1 MSRLGGWFRSGGNSK
16 NGSDTSLSPIDSIA
30 KEKENLVEAM
40 NWVELIMN
48 DDIDGAWEKL
58 QLGDSA
64 FHEMGSSVAFFM
76 RSVLGFEKQVMTEAT
91 ARLNECENRAW
102 ADLKRAQKHGAAYNS
117 SQLYPPGTEYELIIA
132 ETQLMGAV
140 VGVLHESL
148 VEAMRSFYKL
158 RKAFL
163 TLDAIVASEA
173 KIFGKTAT
181 PGSSR
186 MSLEGST
193 SASTSTG
200 DASSTESSA
209 STLSSSDLEA
219 SADSSRSPSG
229 QQTPS
234 DQADTDPTSPTSAAQ
249 QLEKLNLGKL
259 EDTSKLSLRSKDS
272 DLSSDVELDN
282 PVDKFIHSGA
292 NMCFGVLLLILS
304 LIPPAFSRILSIVG
318 FHGDRSRAV
327 KMLWKSAVHSNING
341 AVAGMMLL
349 AYYNGLLGAAD
360 ILPAPKD
367 YDADAEAVGPPIE
380 KCEKLLADMRA
391 RYPDSRLWRVDEARM
406 LANERKLTEAL
417 DLLKTGKESKM
428 KQVAALN
435 NFELSLNCMFSY
447 DWELMRS
454 SFLKCLEVNDWS
466 PSMYYYMAG
475 CASLELYRNAV
486 HSGDKD
492 EARRQKNKTEEY
504 YRKAPT
510 VIGKKRL
517 MARQLP
523 LETFLQRKIQ
533 KWEDRAKALG
543 IDLADAIGSSPAL
556 EMCYVWNGQKRMG
569 TEQLEKGLDY
579 LDWERCTA
587 SKEDVAKIQAEKD
600 EMAVWAVSRASLLRG
615 AEKLDEA
622 RALLNEKVVDLDRSV
637 FKGASKDDYVLPAAI
652 YELGAIAWA
661 ECCNPPEGEEKEILE
676 YRRKKMLECEEQI
689 NKVKVWEAY
698 TLDARIGMRATS
710 GLETLAWFKKKYGW

>member
-1 MSRLGGWFRSGGNSK
+1 MSRLAGWFRSGGKEDDS
-16 NGSDTSLSPIDSIA
+16 STSLPIDSIA
-30 KEKENLVEAM
+30 KEKENLEDAM
-40 NWVELIMN
+40 KWVELIMN

-58 QLGDSA
+58 QQGDSS

-91 ARLNECENRAW
+91 ARLNDCENRASS
-102 ADLKRAQKHGAAYNS
+102 DLKRAQKHGAAYNG
-117 SQLYPPGTEYELIIA
+117 SQFYPPGTEYELIIA

-163 TLDAIVASEA
+163 TLDGIVASEA
-173 KIFGKTAT
+173 KIFGAAT

-186 MSLEGST
+186 TSLVGGSST
-193 SASTSTG
+193 SDGSESASGASALGGSDSSEAFVDVGESPSGSGQETPSDRADASSSTST
-200 DASSTESSA
+200 
-209 STLSSSDLEA
+209 
-219 SADSSRSPSG
+219 
-229 QQTPS
+229 
-234 DQADTDPTSPTSAAQ
+234 AA
-249 QLEKLNLGKL
+249 KL
-259 EDTSKLSLRSKDS
+259 ERLSLGNELEDASKLSLRSSDS
-272 DLSSDVELDN
+272 DLSSDIELNN

-304 LIPPAFSRILSIVG
+304 LIPPAFSRILSVVG
-318 FHGDRSRAV
+318 FHGDRPRAV

-360 ILPAPKD
+360 ILPDQKD
-367 YDADAEAVGPPIE
+367 YDEDAEAVGPPIE

-391 RYPDSRLWRVDEARM
+391 RYPDSRLWRVEESRM
-406 LANERKLTEAL
+406 LANERKMAEAL
-417 DLLKTGKESKM
+417 ELLKEGKESKM

-435 NFELSLNCMFSY
+435 NFELSLNGMMSY
-447 DWELMRS
+447 EWELMRD

-466 PSMYYYMAG
+466 PSLYYYMAG
-475 CASLELYRNAV
+475 CASLELYRDAF
-486 HSGDKD
+486 HAGDKD
-492 EARRQKNKTEEY
+492 EARRQKTKTEEFF
-504 YRKAPT
+504 RKAPT

-523 LETFLQRKIQ
+523 LETFLQRKMQ
-533 KWEDRAKALG
+533 KWDDRARSLG

-569 TEQLEKGLDY
+569 AAQLEKGLDY
-579 LDWERCTA
+579 LKWERCTA
-587 SKEDVAKIQAEKD
+587 SKEAVAKIQEEKD
-600 EMAVWAVSRASLLRG
+600 ETAVWAVSMASLLRG
-615 AEKLDEA
+615 AGKLGEA
-622 RALLNEKVVDLDRSV
+622 RKVLQDKVIAHDRSA
-637 FKGASKDDYVLPAAI
+637 FKGTAKDDYVLPSAI
-652 YELGAIAWA
+652 YEMGAIAWT
-661 ECCNPPEGEEKEILE
+661 ECCNPPQGEANEILE
-676 YRRKKMLECEEQI
+676 YRRKKMMECEEQL

-698 TLDARIGMRATS
+698 VLDARIGMRAQS
-710 GLETLAWFKKKYGW
+710 GLETLIWFKKKNGW

>member
-1 MSRLGGWFRSGGNSK
+1 MSRLAGWFRSGGK
-16 NGSDTSLSPIDSIA
+16 VQNGSDTSLSPIDSIA

-40 NWVELIMN
+40 KWVELIMN

-58 QLGDSA
+58 QLGDSS
-64 FHEMGSSVAFFM
+64 FHEMGSAVAFFM

-148 VEAMRSFYKL
+148 VEAMKSFYKL

-163 TLDAIVASEA
+163 TLDAIVASEE
-173 KIFGKTAT
+173 KIFGKVT

-186 MSLEGST
+186 MSLVGST
-193 SASTSTG
+193 STS
-200 DASSTESSA
+200 DASWPESNA
-209 STLSSSDLEA
+209 STLNSSDPEA
-219 SADSSRSPSG
+219 SAEGSESLSG

-234 DQADTDPTSPTSAAQ
+234 DQADTSPTSPTSPTSTAQ
-249 QLEKLNLGKL
+249 QLEKLNLGNL
-259 EDTSKLSLRSKDS
+259 EDTSKLSLQSKDS
-272 DLSSDVELDN
+272 DLSGSDLELGN

-304 LIPPAFSRILSIVG
+304 LIPPAFSRILSVVG

-341 AVAGMMLL
+341 A
-349 AYYNGLLGAAD
+349 
-360 ILPAPKD
+360 KD
-367 YDADAEAVGPPIE
+367 YDEDAEAVGPPIE
-380 KCEKLLADMRA
+380 KCEQLLANMRA
-391 RYPDSRLWRVDEARM
+391 RYPDSRLWRVEESRM
-406 LANERKLTEAL
+406 LANERKITEAL

-435 NFELSLNCMFSY
+435 NFELSLNGMFSY

-466 PSMYYYMAG
+466 PSLYYYMAG
-475 CASLELYRNAV
+475 SASLELYRNAF

-492 EARRQKNKTEEY
+492 EARRQKNKAEEFF
-504 YRKAPT
+504 RKAPT

-533 KWEDRAKALG
+533 KWEDRAKALSV
-543 IDLADAIGSSPAL
+543 DLADAIGSSPAL
-556 EMCYVWNGQKRMG
+556 EMCYVWNGQKR
-569 TEQLEKGLDY
+569 GLDF
-579 LDWERCTA
+579 LKWERCTA
-587 SKEDVAKIQAEKD
+587 SKEVVAKIQAEKD
-600 EMAVWAVSRASLLRG
+600 EMAVWAVCRASLLRG
-615 AEKLDEA
+615 AGKLDEA
-622 RALLNEKVVDLDRSV
+622 RALLQEQVVAHDRSV
-637 FKGASKDDYVLPAAI
+637 YKGVSKDDYVLPAAI

-676 YRRKKMLECEEQI
+676 YRRKKMTECDEQI

-698 TLDARIGMRATS
+698 VLDTRIGMRAQS
-710 GLETLAWFKKKYGW
+710 GLETLAWFKKKNGW

>member
-1 MSRLGGWFRSGGNSK
+1 MSRLAGWFRSGGK
-16 NGSDTSLSPIDSIA
+16 AQNGSDTSLAPVDSIA

-40 NWVELIMN
+40 KWVELIMN

-58 QLGDSA
+58 QLGDSS
-64 FHEMGSSVAFFM
+64 FHEMGSAVAFFM

-102 ADLKRAQKHGAAYNS
+102 SDFKRAQKHGAAYNS

-173 KIFGKTAT
+173 KIFGKGT

-193 SASTSTG
+193 STG
-200 DASSTESSA
+200 DASWAESNTSTVNG
-209 STLSSSDLEA
+209 SDPEA
-219 SADSSRSPSG
+219 SVNGSENQSG

-234 DQADTDPTSPTSAAQ
+234 DKADTSPTSPTSTAS
-249 QLEKLNLGKL
+249 QLEKLTLGKL
-259 EDTSKLSLRSKDS
+259 EDTSKLSLQSKDS
-272 DLSSDVELDN
+272 DLSSDLELDN

-304 LIPPAFSRILSIVG
+304 LIPPAFSRILSVVG

-349 AYYNGLLGAAD
+349 VYYNGLLGAAD
-360 ILPAPKD
+360 ILPSQED
-367 YDADAEAVGPPIE
+367 YDEDAEAVGPPIE
-380 KCEKLLADMRA
+380 KCEKLLANMRA
-391 RYPDSRLWRVDEARM
+391 RYPDSRLWRVEESRM
-406 LANERKLTEAL
+406 LANERKITDAL
-417 DLLKTGKESKM
+417 ELLKTGKESKM

-435 NFELSLNCMFSY
+435 NFELSLNSMFSFE
-447 DWELMRS
+447 WELMRS

-466 PSMYYYMAG
+466 PSLYYYMAG
-475 CASLELYRNAV
+475 CASLELYRNAF

-492 EARRQKNKTEEY
+492 EARRQKNKAEEF

-543 IDLADAIGSSPAL
+543 VDLADAIGSSPAL

-569 TEQLEKGLDY
+569 TEQLEGGLDY
-579 LDWERCTA
+579 LKWERCTA
-587 SKEDVAKIQAEKD
+587 SKEVVAKIQDEKD
-600 EMAVWAVSRASLLRG
+600 DMAVWAVCSASLLRG
-615 AEKLDEA
+615 AGKLDDA
-622 RALLNEKVVDLDRSV
+622 RALLQEKIIALDRSV
-637 FKGASKDDYVLPAAI
+637 FKGPTKDDYVLPAAI

-661 ECCNPPEGEEKEILE
+661 ECCNPPEGEETEILK
-676 YRRKKMLECEEQI
+676 YRRKKMMECDEQI

-698 TLDARIGMRATS
+698 VLDTRIGMRAQS
-710 GLETLAWFKKKYGW
+710 GLETLAWFKKKNGW

>member
-173 KIFGKTAT
+173 RIFGKVAT

-186 MSLEGST
+186 MSLEGSSST
-193 SASTSTG
+193 STSTG

-209 STLSSSDLEA
+209 STISSSDVET

-234 DQADTDPTSPTSAAQ
+234 DQADTDPTSTAQ

-272 DLSSDVELDN
+272 DVSSDVELDN

-327 KMLWKSAVHSNING
+327 KMLWKSAAHSNING

-360 ILPAPKD
+360 ILPAQQD

-380 KCEKLLADMRA
+380 KCEKLLAEMRA

-579 LDWERCTA
+579 LNWERCTA

-622 RALLNEKVVDLDRSV
+622 RVLLNEKVVDLDRSV

>member
-1 MSRLGGWFRSGGNSK
+1 MSRLAGWFRSSGKENDS
-16 NGSDTSLSPIDSIA
+16 SASLPIDSIV
-30 KEKENLVEAM
+30 KEKENLVDAM
-40 NWVELIMN
+40 KWVELIMN

-58 QLGDSA
+58 QLGDSS
-64 FHEMGSSVAFFM
+64 FHEMGSAVAFFM

-91 ARLNECENRAW
+91 ARLNDCETRAW
-102 ADLKRAQKHGAAYNS
+102 SDLKRAQKHGAAYNS
-117 SQLYPPGTEYELIIA
+117 SKLYPPGTEYELIIA

-163 TLDAIVASEA
+163 TLDGIVASEA
-173 KIFGKTAT
+173 KIFGKGST
-181 PGSSR
+181 GSSR
-186 MSLEGST
+186 SSLTGSSSTADGSESESNGST
-193 SASTSTG
+193 QNGSDSEAFVDVS
-200 DASSTESSA
+200 ES
-209 STLSSSDLEA
+209 L
-219 SADSSRSPSG
+219 SG

-234 DQADTDPTSPTSAAQ
+234 SQADASSTSTAAKLE
-249 QLEKLNLGKL
+249 QLSLGKL
-259 EDTSKLSLRSKDS
+259 EDASKLSLRSRDS
-272 DLSSDVELDN
+272 DLSSDIELDN

-304 LIPPAFSRILSIVG
+304 LIPPAFSRILSVVG
-318 FHGDRSRAV
+318 FHGDRRRAV

-360 ILPAPKD
+360 ILPDQKD
-367 YDADAEAVGPPIE
+367 YDEDAEAVGPPIE

-391 RYPDSRLWRVDEARM
+391 RYPDSRLWRVEESRM
-406 LANERKLTEAL
+406 LANERKITEAL
-417 DLLKTGKESKM
+417 ELLKTGKESKM

-435 NFELSLNCMFSY
+435 NFELSLNGMMSY
-447 DWELMRS
+447 EWELMRD

-466 PSMYYYMAG
+466 PSLYYYMAG
-475 CASLELYRNAV
+475 CASLELYRDAF
-486 HSGDKD
+486 HGGDKD
-492 EARRQKNKTEEY
+492 EARRQKTKTEEFF
-504 YRKAPT
+504 RKAPT

-533 KWEDRAKALG
+533 KWEDRAKSLS
-543 IDLADAIGSSPAL
+543 IDLVDAIGPSPAL

-579 LDWERCTA
+579 MKWERCTA
-587 SKEDVAKIQAEKD
+587 SKEVVAKMQEEKD
-600 EMAVWAVSRASLLRG
+600 ETAVWAVCMASLLRG
-615 AEKLDEA
+615 AGKLDEA
-622 RALLNEKVVDLDRSV
+622 RKVLQEKVIAHDRSV
-637 FKGASKDDYVLPAAI
+637 FKGAAKDDYVLPSAI
-652 YELGAIAWA
+652 YEMGAIAWT
-661 ECCNPPEGEEKEILE
+661 ECCNPPEGEEKEVLE
-676 YRRKKMLECEEQI
+676 YRRKKMLECEEQL

-698 TLDARIGMRATS
+698 VLDTRIGMRTQS
-710 GLETLAWFKKKYGW
+710 GLETLAWFKKKNGW

>member
-186 MSLEGST
+186 MSLEGS
-193 SASTSTG
+193 SSTSTSIG

-209 STLSSSDLEA
+209 STISSSDLEA

-234 DQADTDPTSPTSAAQ
+234 DQADTDSTAQ

-272 DLSSDVELDN
+272 DVSSDVELDN

-327 KMLWKSAVHSNING
+327 KMLWKSAAHSNING

-360 ILPAPKD
+360 ILPAQQD

-380 KCEKLLADMRA
+380 KCEKLLAEMRA

-492 EARRQKNKTEEY
+492 EARRQKKQTEEY

-556 EMCYVWNGQKRMG
+556 EMCYVWNGQKRMA
-569 TEQLEKGLDY
+569 TEHLEKGLDY
-579 LDWERCTA
+579 LNWERCTA

>member
-1 MSRLGGWFRSGGNSK
+1 MSRLAGWFRSGAK
-16 NGSDTSLSPIDSIA
+16 PGSGAESPSPMDSIN
-30 KEKENLVEAM
+30 KEKANLVDAM
-40 NWVELIMN
+40 KWVELIMN

-58 QLGDSA
+58 QLGDSS
-64 FHEMGSSVAFFM
+64 FHEMGSAVAFFM

-91 ARLNECENRAW
+91 ARLNDCENRAW
-102 ADLKRAQKHGAAYNS
+102 ADLKRAQKHGPAYNG

-173 KIFGKTAT
+173 KIFGKTT

-186 MSLEGST
+186 TSLT
-193 SASTSTG
+193 ASTIS
-200 DASSTESSA
+200 
-209 STLSSSDLEA
+209 
-219 SADSSRSPSG
+219 
-229 QQTPS
+229 
-234 DQADTDPTSPTSAAQ
+234 

-259 EDTSKLSLRSKDS
+259 EGASKESLGSKDS
-272 DLSSDVELDN
+272 DLSSDLELGN

-304 LIPPAFSRILSIVG
+304 LIPPAFSRILSVVG

-327 KMLWKSAVHSNING
+327 KMLWKSAAHSNING

-349 AYYNGLLGAAD
+349 VFYNGLLGAAD
-360 ILPAPKD
+360 ILPDQKD
-367 YDADAEAVGPPIE
+367 YDDDAEAVGPPIE
-380 KCEKLLADMRA
+380 KCERLLANMRS
-391 RYPDSRLWRVDEARM
+391 RYPDSRLWRVEESRM
-406 LANERKLTEAL
+406 LANERKLSEAL
-417 DLLKTGKESKM
+417 ELLQTGKESKM

-435 NFELSLNCMFSY
+435 NFELSLDGMFAFE
-447 DWELMRS
+447 WELMRD

-466 PSMYYYMAG
+466 PSLYYYLAG
-475 CASLELYRNAV
+475 CASLELYRNAF
-486 HSGDKD
+486 HAGDKD
-492 EARRQKNKTEEY
+492 EARRQKNKTEEF

-523 LETFLQRKIQ
+523 LETFLQRKVQ

-569 TEQLEKGLDY
+569 PRELEKGLDY
-579 LDWERCTA
+579 LNWERCTA
-587 SKEDVAKIQAEKD
+587 SKEVVAKIQEEKD
-600 EMAVWAVSRASLLRG
+600 EMGVWAIGRASLLRG
-615 AEKLDEA
+615 AGKLDEA
-622 RALLNEKVVDLDRSV
+622 RALLQDKILAHDKTV
-637 FKGASKDDYVLPAAI
+637 FKGTMKDDYVMPAAI
-652 YELGAIAWA
+652 YEMGAISWT
-661 ECCNPPEGEEKEILE
+661 ECCNPPEGVQEGILE

-698 TLDARIGMRATS
+698 VLDARIGLRATS
-710 GLETLAWFKKKYGW
+710 GLETLAWFKKKNGW

>member
-1 MSRLGGWFRSGGNSK
+1 MSRLAGWFRSSGKPDNDS
-16 NGSDTSLSPIDSIA
+16 NTSLAIDSIA

-40 NWVELIMN
+40 DWVELIMN

-58 QLGDSA
+58 QTGDSS
-64 FHEMGSSVAFFM
+64 FHEMGSAVAFFM

-91 ARLNECENRAW
+91 ARLNDCETRAW
-102 ADLKRAQKHGAAYNS
+102 SDLKRAQKHGAAYNS
-117 SQLYPPGTEYELIIA
+117 SKLYPPGTEYELIIA

-148 VEAMRSFYKL
+148 VEAMKSFYKL

-173 KIFGKTAT
+173 KIFGKTT

-186 MSLEGST
+186 TSLVGSSSTSDGSETASNGST
-193 SASTSTG
+193 PN
-200 DASSTESSA
+200 ESDS
-209 STLSSSDLEA
+209 EA
-219 SADSSRSPSG
+219 FVDVSESLSG

-234 DQADTDPTSPTSAAQ
+234 DQADASSTSTTSK
-249 QLEKLNLGKL
+249 LEKLSINKS

-272 DLSSDVELDN
+272 DLSSSIELDN

-304 LIPPAFSRILSIVG
+304 LIPPAFSRILSVVG

-349 AYYNGLLGAAD
+349 VYYNGLLGAAD
-360 ILPAPKD
+360 ILPDQKD
-367 YDADAEAVGPPIE
+367 YDDDAEAVGPPIE
-380 KCEKLLADMRA
+380 KCERLLADMRS
-391 RYPDSRLWRVDEARM
+391 RYPDSRLWRVEESRM
-406 LANERKLTEAL
+406 LANERKITEAL
-417 DLLKTGKESKM
+417 ELLKSGKESKM

-435 NFELSLNCMFSY
+435 NFELSLNGMMSY
-447 DWELMRS
+447 DWILMRD

-466 PSMYYYMAG
+466 PSLYYYMAG
-475 CASLELYRNAV
+475 SASLELYRDAI

-492 EARRQKNKTEEY
+492 EARRQKVKTEEFF
-504 YRKAPT
+504 RKAPT
-510 VIGKKRL
+510 VTGKKRL

-523 LETFLQRKIQ
+523 LEVFLQRKIQ
-533 KWEDRAKALG
+533 KWEDRAKALSV
-543 IDLADAIGSSPAL
+543 DLADAIGSSPAL

-579 LDWERCTA
+579 LKWERCTA
-587 SKEDVAKIQAEKD
+587 SPEAVAKIQEEKD
-600 EMAVWAVSRASLLRG
+600 EMAVWAVSMASLLRG
-615 AEKLDEA
+615 AGKLDEA
-622 RALLNEKVVDLDRSV
+622 RKLLQEKVIVHDR
-637 FKGASKDDYVLPAAI
+637 
-652 YELGAIAWA
+652 
-661 ECCNPPEGEEKEILE
+661 
-676 YRRKKMLECEEQI
+676 
-689 NKVKVWEAY
+689 
-698 TLDARIGMRATS
+698 
-710 GLETLAWFKKKYGW
+710 

>member
-186 MSLEGST
+186 MSLEGSSST
-193 SASTSTG
+193 STSTG

-219 SADSSRSPSG
+219 SVDSSRSPSG

-234 DQADTDPTSPTSAAQ
+234 DQADTDSTAQ

-272 DLSSDVELDN
+272 DVSSDVELDN

-327 KMLWKSAVHSNING
+327 KMLWKSAAHSNING

-360 ILPAPKD
+360 ILPAQQD

-475 CASLELYRNAV
+475 CASLELYRNAF

-579 LDWERCTA
+579 LEWERCTA

>member
-186 MSLEGST
+186 MSLEGSSST
-193 SASTSTG
+193 STSTSTG

-209 STLSSSDLEA
+209 STLSSSDVEA

-234 DQADTDPTSPTSAAQ
+234 DQADTDSTAQ

-272 DLSSDVELDN
+272 DVSSDVELDN

-327 KMLWKSAVHSNING
+327 KMLWKSAAHSNING

-360 ILPAPKD
+360 ILPAQQD

-579 LDWERCTA
+579 LEWERCTA

>member
-173 KIFGKTAT
+173 KIFGKAAT

-186 MSLEGST
+186 MSLEGSSST
-193 SASTSTG
+193 PTSTL

-209 STLSSSDLEA
+209 STLSSSDLDA

-234 DQADTDPTSPTSAAQ
+234 DQADPDSTAQ

-272 DLSSDVELDN
+272 DVSSDVELDN

-327 KMLWKSAVHSNING
+327 KMLWKSAAHSNING

-360 ILPAPKD
+360 ILPAQQD

-380 KCEKLLADMRA
+380 KCEKLLAEMRA

-486 HSGDKD
+486 HAGDKD

>member
-1 MSRLGGWFRSGGNSK
+1 MSRLAGWFRSGAK
-16 NGSDTSLSPIDSIA
+16 PGSGAESPSPMDSIT
-30 KEKENLVEAM
+30 KEKANLVDAM
-40 NWVELIMN
+40 KWVELIMN

-58 QLGDSA
+58 QLGDSS
-64 FHEMGSSVAFFM
+64 FHEMGSAVAFFM

-91 ARLNECENRAW
+91 ARLNDCETRAW
-102 ADLKRAQKHGAAYNS
+102 ADLKRAQKHGPAYNG

-173 KIFGKTAT
+173 KIFGKTT

-186 MSLEGST
+186 TSLTGSS
-193 SASTSTG
+193 SAS
-200 DASSTESSA
+200 DSSWSESSA
-209 STLSSSDLEA
+209 TTVNGSDADAFVDARETL
-219 SADSSRSPSG
+219 SG

-234 DQADTDPTSPTSAAQ
+234 DQVDAVPASTIS
-249 QLEKLNLGKL
+249 QLEKLSLGKL
-259 EDTSKLSLRSKDS
+259 EGASKESLGSKDS
-272 DLSSDVELDN
+272 DLSSDLELGN

-304 LIPPAFSRILSIVG
+304 LIPPAFSRILSVVG

-327 KMLWKSAVHSNING
+327 KMLWKSAAHSNING

-349 AYYNGLLGAAD
+349 VFYNGLLGAAD
-360 ILPAPKD
+360 ILPDQKD
-367 YDADAEAVGPPIE
+367 YDEDAEAVGPPIE
-380 KCEKLLADMRA
+380 KCEKLLANMRS
-391 RYPDSRLWRVDEARM
+391 RYPDSRLWRVEESRM
-406 LANERKLTEAL
+406 LANERKLPEAL
-417 DLLKTGKESKM
+417 ELLQTGKESKM

-435 NFELSLNCMFSY
+435 NFELSLDSMFSY
-447 DWELMRS
+447 EWELMRD

-475 CASLELYRNAV
+475 CASLELYRNAF

-492 EARRQKNKTEEY
+492 EARRQKNKTEEL

-523 LETFLQRKIQ
+523 LETFLQRKVQ
-533 KWEDRAKALG
+533 KWEDRAKAMG
-543 IDLADAIGSSPAL
+543 VDLADAIGSSPAL

-569 TEQLEKGLDY
+569 PEQLAKGLDY
-579 LDWERCTA
+579 LKWERCTA
-587 SKEDVAKIQAEKD
+587 SKDVVAKIQEEKD
-600 EMAVWAVSRASLLRG
+600 EMGVWAVSRAALLRG
-615 AEKLDEA
+615 AGKLDEA
-622 RALLNEKVVDLDRSV
+622 RTLLQDKILAHDKSV
-637 FKGASKDDYVLPAAI
+637 FKGTMKDDYVMPAAI
-652 YELGAIAWA
+652 YEMGAIAWT
-661 ECCNPPEGEEKEILE
+661 ECCSPPEGGKDEILE
-676 YRRKKMLECEEQI
+676 YRRKKMLECEEHI

-698 TLDARIGMRATS
+698 VLDARIGLRATS
-710 GLETLAWFKKKYGW
+710 GLETLAWFKRKNGW

>member
-1 MSRLGGWFRSGGNSK
+1 MSRLAGWFRSSGKENDS
-16 NGSDTSLSPIDSIA
+16 STSLPSDSIA
-30 KEKENLVEAM
+30 KEKENLVDAM
-40 NWVELIMN
+40 KWVELIMN

-58 QLGDSA
+58 QQGDSS
-64 FHEMGSSVAFFM
+64 FHEMGSAVAFFM

-91 ARLNECENRAW
+91 ARLNDCETRAW
-102 ADLKRAQKHGAAYNS
+102 SDLKRAQKHVAAYNS
-117 SQLYPPGTEYELIIA
+117 SKLYPPGTEYELIIA

-163 TLDAIVASEA
+163 TLDAIVTSEA
-173 KIFGKTAT
+173 KIFGKAT

-186 MSLEGST
+186 SSLAGSGSINDGAEMESNG
-193 SASTSTG
+193 SALNGSDSEAFV
-200 DASSTESSA
+200 DVSES
-209 STLSSSDLEA
+209 L
-219 SADSSRSPSG
+219 SG

-234 DQADTDPTSPTSAAQ
+234 DQADASSTSTAPR
-249 QLEKLNLGKL
+249 LEKLSIGRL
-259 EDTSKLSLRSKDS
+259 EDASKLSLRSKDS

-304 LIPPAFSRILSIVG
+304 LIPPAFSRILSVVG
-318 FHGDRSRAV
+318 FHGDRPRAV

-360 ILPAPKD
+360 ILPDKKD
-367 YDADAEAVGPPIE
+367 YDEDAEAVGPPIE

-391 RYPDSRLWRVDEARM
+391 RYPDSRLWRVEESRM
-406 LANERKLTEAL
+406 LANERKITEAL
-417 DLLKTGKESKM
+417 ELLKTGKESKM

-435 NFELSLNCMFSY
+435 NFELSLNGMMSY
-447 DWELMRS
+447 EWELMRD

-466 PSMYYYMAG
+466 PSLYYYMAG
-475 CASLELYRNAV
+475 CASLELYRDAF
-486 HSGDKD
+486 HAGDKD
-492 EARRQKNKTEEY
+492 EARRQKARTGEFF
-504 YRKAPT
+504 RKAPT

-523 LETFLQRKIQ
+523 LETFIQRKIQ
-533 KWEDRAKALG
+533 KWEDRAKASSV
-543 IDLADAIGSSPAL
+543 DLADAIGSSPAL

-569 TEQLEKGLDY
+569 TEQLGKGLDY
-579 LDWERCTA
+579 LKWERCTA
-587 SKEDVAKIQAEKD
+587 NKETIAKIQEEKD
-600 EMAVWAVSRASLLRG
+600 EMAVWAVSMASLLRG
-615 AEKLDEA
+615 AGKLDEA
-622 RALLNEKVVDLDRSV
+622 RNLLQEKVIAHDRSV
-637 FKGASKDDYVLPAAI
+637 FKGTSKDDYVLPSAI
-652 YELGAIAWA
+652 YEMGAIAWT
-661 ECCNPPEGEEKEILE
+661 ECCNPPEGEEKEIMD

-698 TLDARIGMRATS
+698 VLDTRIGMRAQS
-710 GLETLAWFKKKYGW
+710 GLETLTWFKKKNGW

>member
-173 KIFGKTAT
+173 KIFGKAAT

-186 MSLEGST
+186 MSLEGSSST
-193 SASTSTG
+193 STSTG

-209 STLSSSDLEA
+209 STLSSSDVDA

-234 DQADTDPTSPTSAAQ
+234 DQADTDSTAQ

-272 DLSSDVELDN
+272 DVSSDVELDN

-327 KMLWKSAVHSNING
+327 KMLWKSAAHSNING

-360 ILPAPKD
+360 ILPAQQD

-380 KCEKLLADMRA
+380 KCEKLLAEMRA

-492 EARRQKNKTEEY
+492 EARRQKKQTEEY

-579 LDWERCTA
+579 LEWERCTA

>member
-1 MSRLGGWFRSGGNSK
+1 MSRLAGWFRSGAK
-16 NGSDTSLSPIDSIA
+16 AGSGAESPSPMDSIA

-40 NWVELIMN
+40 KWVELIMN

-58 QLGDSA
+58 QLGDSS
-64 FHEMGSSVAFFM
+64 FHEMGSAVAFFM

-91 ARLNECENRAW
+91 ARLNDCENRAW
-102 ADLKRAQKHGAAYNS
+102 ADLKRAQKHGPAYNG

-173 KIFGKTAT
+173 KIFGKAT

-186 MSLEGST
+186 TSLAGSSST
-193 SASTSTG
+193 SDSPWS
-200 DASSTESSA
+200 ESSA
-209 STLSSSDLEA
+209 TTVSGSDPDA
-219 SADSSRSPSG
+219 SVDSNESPSG

-234 DQADTDPTSPTSAAQ
+234 DQVDALPASTIS

-259 EDTSKLSLRSKDS
+259 EGASEESLGSKDS
-272 DLSSDVELDN
+272 DLSSDLELGN

-304 LIPPAFSRILSIVG
+304 LIPPAFSRILSVVG

-327 KMLWKSAVHSNING
+327 KMLWKSAAHSNING

-349 AYYNGLLGAAD
+349 VFYNGLLGAAD
-360 ILPAPKD
+360 ILPDQKD
-367 YDADAEAVGPPIE
+367 YDDDAEAVGPPIE
-380 KCEKLLADMRA
+380 KCEKLLANMRA
-391 RYPDSRLWRVDEARM
+391 RYPDSRLWRVEESRM
-406 LANERKLTEAL
+406 LANERKLAEAL
-417 DLLKTGKESKM
+417 MLLQTGKESKM

-435 NFELSLNCMFSY
+435 NFELSLDGMFSY
-447 DWELMRS
+447 EWELMRD

-466 PSMYYYMAG
+466 PSLYYYLAG
-475 CASLELYRNAV
+475 CASLELYRNAF

-492 EARRQKNKTEEY
+492 EARRQKIKTEEF

-543 IDLADAIGSSPAL
+543 VDLADAIGSSPAL

-569 TEQLEKGLDY
+569 KEQLEKGLDY
-579 LDWERCTA
+579 LNWERCTA
-587 SKEDVAKIQAEKD
+587 SKEAVAKIQEEKD
-600 EMAVWAVSRASLLRG
+600 EMGVWAVSRASLLRG
-615 AEKLDEA
+615 AGKLDEA
-622 RALLNEKVVDLDRSV
+622 RTLLQDKILAHDKSV
-637 FKGASKDDYVLPAAI
+637 FKGTMKDDYVMPAAI
-652 YELGAIAWA
+652 YELGAIAWT
-661 ECCNPPEGEEKEILE
+661 ECCSPTEGQREQLLE

-698 TLDARIGMRATS
+698 VLDTRIGLRATS
-710 GLETLAWFKKKYGW
+710 GLETLAWFKKKNGW

>member
-173 KIFGKTAT
+173 KIFGKAAT

-186 MSLEGST
+186 MSLEGS
-193 SASTSTG
+193 SSTSTSTL

-234 DQADTDPTSPTSAAQ
+234 DQADPDSTAQ

-272 DLSSDVELDN
+272 DVSSDVELDN

-327 KMLWKSAVHSNING
+327 KMLWKSAAHSNING

-360 ILPAPKD
+360 ILPAQQD

-380 KCEKLLADMRA
+380 KCEKLLAEMRA

-486 HSGDKD
+486 HAGDKD

-622 RALLNEKVVDLDRSV
+622 RALLNEKVVDLDR
-637 FKGASKDDYVLPAAI
+637 
-652 YELGAIAWA
+652 
-661 ECCNPPEGEEKEILE
+661 
-676 YRRKKMLECEEQI
+676 
-689 NKVKVWEAY
+689 
-698 TLDARIGMRATS
+698 
-710 GLETLAWFKKKYGW
+710 

>member
-173 KIFGKTAT
+173 KIFGKAAT

-186 MSLEGST
+186 MSLEGS
-193 SASTSTG
+193 SSTSTSTL

-234 DQADTDPTSPTSAAQ
+234 DQADPDSTAQ

-272 DLSSDVELDN
+272 DVSSDVELDN

-327 KMLWKSAVHSNING
+327 KMLWKSAAHSNING

-360 ILPAPKD
+360 ILPAQQD

-380 KCEKLLADMRA
+380 KCEKLLAEMRA

-486 HSGDKD
+486 NSGDKD

>member
-91 ARLNECENRAW
+91 ARLTECENRAW

-173 KIFGKTAT
+173 KIFGKAT

-193 SASTSTG
+193 STSTG
-200 DASSTESSA
+200 DASGTESTA

-219 SADSSRSPSG
+219 SVDSSRSQSG

-234 DQADTDPTSPTSAAQ
+234 DQADTAPTSPTSPTSAAQ

-259 EDTSKLSLRSKDS
+259 EDTSKLSLQSKES

-327 KMLWKSAVHSNING
+327 KMLWKSAAHSNING

-367 YDADAEAVGPPIE
+367 YDADAEAVGPPVE
-380 KCEKLLADMRA
+380 KCEKLLAEMRS

-417 DLLKTGKESKM
+417 ELLKTGKESKM

-475 CASLELYRNAV
+475 CASLELYRTAF

-569 TEQLEKGLDY
+569 TEQLEKGLDF
-579 LDWERCTA
+579 LNWERCTA
-587 SKEDVAKIQAEKD
+587 SKENLDKIQAEKD

-622 RALLNEKVVDLDRSV
+622 RALLKEKVIDLDRSV
-637 FKGASKDDYVLPAAI
+637 FKGAAKDDYVLPAAI

-661 ECCNPPEGEEKEILE
+661 ECSNPPEGEEKEILE
-676 YRRKKMLECEEQI
+676 YRRKKMQECEEQI

-698 TLDARIGMRATS
+698 VLDARIGMRATS

>member
-186 MSLEGST
+186 MSLEGSSST
-193 SASTSTG
+193 STSTG

-209 STLSSSDLEA
+209 STLSSSDLET

-234 DQADTDPTSPTSAAQ
+234 DQADTDSTAQ

-272 DLSSDVELDN
+272 DVSSDVELDN

-327 KMLWKSAVHSNING
+327 KMLWKSAAHSNING

-360 ILPAPKD
+360 ILPAQQD

-475 CASLELYRNAV
+475 CASLELYRNAF

-556 EMCYVWNGQKRMG
+556 EMCYVWNGQKRMA
-569 TEQLEKGLDY
+569 TEHLEKGLDY
-579 LDWERCTA
+579 LNWERCTA
-587 SKEDVAKIQAEKD
+587 SKEDVTKIQAEKD

>member
-173 KIFGKTAT
+173 KIFGKAAT

-186 MSLEGST
+186 MSLEGS
-193 SASTSTG
+193 SSTSTSTL

-234 DQADTDPTSPTSAAQ
+234 DQADPDSTAQ

-272 DLSSDVELDN
+272 DVSSDVELDN

-327 KMLWKSAVHSNING
+327 KMLWKSAAHSNING

-360 ILPAPKD
+360 ILPAQQD

-380 KCEKLLADMRA
+380 KCEKLLAEMRA

-486 HSGDKD
+486 HAGDKD

>member
-186 MSLEGST
+186 MSLEGS
-193 SASTSTG
+193 SSTSTSIG

-209 STLSSSDLEA
+209 STISSSDLEA

-234 DQADTDPTSPTSAAQ
+234 DQADTDSTAQ

-259 EDTSKLSLRSKDS
+259 EDTSKLSLRSKES
-272 DLSSDVELDN
+272 DVSSDVELDN

-327 KMLWKSAVHSNING
+327 KMLWKSAAHSNING

-360 ILPAPKD
+360 ILPAQQD

-380 KCEKLLADMRA
+380 KCEKLLAEMRA

-492 EARRQKNKTEEY
+492 EARRQKKQTEEY

-579 LDWERCTA
+579 LKWERCTA

>member
-186 MSLEGST
+186 MSLEGSSST
-193 SASTSTG
+193 STSTG
-200 DASSTESSA
+200 DVSSTESSA
-209 STLSSSDLEA
+209 STLSSSDIEA
-219 SADSSRSPSG
+219 SADSSRSASG

-234 DQADTDPTSPTSAAQ
+234 DQADTDSTAQ

-272 DLSSDVELDN
+272 DVSSDVELDN

-327 KMLWKSAVHSNING
+327 KMLWKSAAHSNING

-360 ILPAPKD
+360 ILPAQQD

-622 RALLNEKVVDLDRSV
+622 RALLNEKVVDLDR
-637 FKGASKDDYVLPAAI
+637 
-652 YELGAIAWA
+652 
-661 ECCNPPEGEEKEILE
+661 
-676 YRRKKMLECEEQI
+676 
-689 NKVKVWEAY
+689 
-698 TLDARIGMRATS
+698 
-710 GLETLAWFKKKYGW
+710 

>member
-1 MSRLGGWFRSGGNSK
+1 MSRLTGWFRSGAK
-16 NGSDTSLSPIDSIA
+16 TGSGAESPSPMDSIA

-40 NWVELIMN
+40 KWVELIMN

-58 QLGDSA
+58 QLGDSS
-64 FHEMGSSVAFFM
+64 FHEMGSAVAFFM

-91 ARLNECENRAW
+91 ARLNDCENRAW
-102 ADLKRAQKHGAAYNS
+102 ADLKRAQKHGPAYNG

-173 KIFGKTAT
+173 KIFGKTT

-186 MSLEGST
+186 ASLGGSSST
-193 SASTSTG
+193 S
-200 DASSTESSA
+200 DSSWSESSA
-209 STLSSSDLEA
+209 TTVNGSDPDA
-219 SADSSRSPSG
+219 SVDGSESLSG

-234 DQADTDPTSPTSAAQ
+234 DQADAAPASQTSPASTIS

-259 EDTSKLSLRSKDS
+259 EGASKESLRSKDS
-272 DLSSDVELDN
+272 DLSSDLELGN

-304 LIPPAFSRILSIVG
+304 LIPPAFSRILSVVG

-327 KMLWKSAVHSNING
+327 KMLWKSAAHSNING

-349 AYYNGLLGAAD
+349 VFYNGLLGAAD
-360 ILPAPKD
+360 ILPDQKD
-367 YDADAEAVGPPIE
+367 YDDDAEAVGPPIE

-391 RYPDSRLWRVDEARM
+391 RYPDSRLWRVEESRM
-406 LANERKLTEAL
+406 LANERKLAEAL
-417 DLLKTGKESKM
+417 ELLKTGKESKM

-435 NFELSLNCMFSY
+435 NFELSLNGMFSY
-447 DWELMRS
+447 EWELMRD

-475 CASLELYRNAV
+475 SASLELYRNAF
-486 HSGDKD
+486 HAGDQD
-492 EARRQKNKTEEY
+492 EARRQKTKAEEL

-543 IDLADAIGSSPAL
+543 VDLVDAIGSSPAL

-579 LDWERCTA
+579 LSWDRCTA
-587 SKEDVAKIQAEKD
+587 SKEVVAKIQEEKD
-600 EMAVWAVSRASLLRG
+600 EMGVWAVSRASLLRG
-615 AEKLDEA
+615 AGKLDEA
-622 RALLNEKVVDLDRSV
+622 RTLLQDKIIAHDRSV
-637 FKGASKDDYVLPAAI
+637 FKGTTKDDYVMPAAI
-652 YELGAIAWA
+652 YELGAIAWT
-661 ECCNPPEGEEKEILE
+661 ECCNPPEGEEEDILQ
-676 YRRKKMLECEEQI
+676 YRKKKMLECEEQI

-698 TLDARIGMRATS
+698 VLDARIGLRATS
-710 GLETLAWFKKKYGW
+710 GLETLAWFKRKNGW

>member
-1 MSRLGGWFRSGGNSK
+1 MSRLAGWFRSGAK
-16 NGSDTSLSPIDSIA
+16 PGSGAESPSPMDSIN
-30 KEKENLVEAM
+30 KEKANLVDAM
-40 NWVELIMN
+40 KWVELIMN

-58 QLGDSA
+58 QLGDSS
-64 FHEMGSSVAFFM
+64 FHEMGSAVAFFM

-91 ARLNECENRAW
+91 ARLNDCENRAW
-102 ADLKRAQKHGAAYNS
+102 ADLKRAQKHGPAYNG

-173 KIFGKTAT
+173 KLLGKTT

-186 MSLEGST
+186 TSLTGSS
-193 SASTSTG
+193 SAG
-200 DASSTESSA
+200 ESSWSESSVTTINGSDA
-209 STLSSSDLEA
+209 DAFVDARETL
-219 SADSSRSPSG
+219 SG
-229 QQTPS
+229 QQTPN
-234 DQADTDPTSPTSAAQ
+234 DQADALSASTVS

-259 EDTSKLSLRSKDS
+259 EGASKESLGSKDS
-272 DLSSDVELDN
+272 DLSSDLELGN

-304 LIPPAFSRILSIVG
+304 LIPPAFSRILSVVG

-327 KMLWKSAVHSNING
+327 KMLWKSAAHSNING

-349 AYYNGLLGAAD
+349 VFYNGLLGAAD
-360 ILPAPKD
+360 ILPDQKD
-367 YDADAEAVGPPIE
+367 YDDDAEAVGPPIE
-380 KCEKLLADMRA
+380 KCERLLANMRS
-391 RYPDSRLWRVDEARM
+391 RYPDSRLWRVEESRM
-406 LANERKLTEAL
+406 LANERKLSEAL
-417 DLLKTGKESKM
+417 ELLKTGKESKM

-435 NFELSLNCMFSY
+435 NFELSLDGMFAFE
-447 DWELMRS
+447 WELMRD

-466 PSMYYYMAG
+466 PSLYYYLAG
-475 CASLELYRNAV
+475 CASLELYRNAF

-492 EARRQKNKTEEY
+492 EARRQKNKTEEF

-523 LETFLQRKIQ
+523 LETFLQRKVQ

-569 TEQLEKGLDY
+569 PRELEKGLDY
-579 LDWERCTA
+579 LNWERCTA
-587 SKEDVAKIQAEKD
+587 SKEVVAKIQEEKD
-600 EMAVWAVSRASLLRG
+600 EMGVWAVGRASLLRG
-615 AEKLDEA
+615 AGKLDEA
-622 RALLNEKVVDLDRSV
+622 RTLLQDKILAYDKSV
-637 FKGASKDDYVLPAAI
+637 FKGTMKDDYVMPAAI
-652 YELGAIAWA
+652 YEMGAISWT
-661 ECCNPPEGEEKEILE
+661 ECCNPPEGTKEDILE

-698 TLDARIGMRATS
+698 VLDARIGLRATS
-710 GLETLAWFKKKYGW
+710 GLETLAWFKKKNGW

>member
-173 KIFGKTAT
+173 KIFGKAAT

-186 MSLEGST
+186 MSLEGS
-193 SASTSTG
+193 SSTSTSTL

-209 STLSSSDLEA
+209 STLSSSDLDA

-234 DQADTDPTSPTSAAQ
+234 DQADPDSTAQ

-272 DLSSDVELDN
+272 DVSSDVELDN

-327 KMLWKSAVHSNING
+327 KMLWKSAAHSNING

-360 ILPAPKD
+360 ILPAQQD

-380 KCEKLLADMRA
+380 KCEKLLAEMRA

-486 HSGDKD
+486 HAGDKD

-622 RALLNEKVVDLDRSV
+622 RALLNEKVVDLDR
-637 FKGASKDDYVLPAAI
+637 
-652 YELGAIAWA
+652 
-661 ECCNPPEGEEKEILE
+661 
-676 YRRKKMLECEEQI
+676 
-689 NKVKVWEAY
+689 
-698 TLDARIGMRATS
+698 
-710 GLETLAWFKKKYGW
+710 

>member
-40 NWVELIMN
+40 NWIELIMN

-186 MSLEGST
+186 MSLEGSS
-193 SASTSTG
+193 SASTLTS

-209 STLSSSDLEA
+209 STLSSSDFEA
-219 SADSSRSPSG
+219 SADSSRSQSG

-234 DQADTDPTSPTSAAQ
+234 DRADTDPTSPTSTAQ

-259 EDTSKLSLRSKDS
+259 EDTSELSLRSKDS
-272 DLSSDVELDN
+272 DLSSEVELDN

-360 ILPAPKD
+360 ILPAAKD

-391 RYPDSRLWRVDEARM
+391 RYPDSQLWRVDEARM

-475 CASLELYRNAV
+475 CASLELYRSAF

-492 EARRQKNKTEEY
+492 EARRQKSKTEEY

-533 KWEDRAKALG
+533 KWEDRAKAMG

-569 TEQLEKGLDY
+569 TEHLEKGLDY

-587 SKEDVAKIQAEKD
+587 SKENIAKIQAEQD

-661 ECCNPPEGEEKEILE
+661 ECCNPPEGEEKEVLE

-698 TLDARIGMRATS
+698 VLDARIGMRATS

>member
-186 MSLEGST
+186 MSLEGSSST
-193 SASTSTG
+193 STSTG
-200 DASSTESSA
+200 DVSSTESSA
-209 STLSSSDLEA
+209 STLSSSDIEA
-219 SADSSRSPSG
+219 SADSSRSASG

-234 DQADTDPTSPTSAAQ
+234 DQADTDSTAQ

-272 DLSSDVELDN
+272 DVSSDVELDN

-327 KMLWKSAVHSNING
+327 KMLWKSAAHSNING

-360 ILPAPKD
+360 ILPAQQD

-579 LDWERCTA
+579 LEWERCTA